1 MTDWYLLLAPIASLA
16 VLLLFRFVGCDG
28 ASISD
33 PDPNVYREAIEADAP
48 VAYFRLRENA
58 ADTPAKNEM
67 GPPNGTFGLSPFP
80 IPAGDP
86 NWRSTE
92 VAQPSFVLHVTDP
105 KLVQTD
111 FSPDYSSVRFHGG
124 FVEVPANVPPLDS
137 LTEFTL
143 EVLLQPE
150 WDVAFALG
158 KYYCVLESAD
168 FIAIAGQPPPQQKN
182 AGFGIYAGPDNPSD
196 LTSPYTWQFWMGV
209 GPDGFERLFPKLPYP
224 QPTGN
229 PVPNPGPTVQP
240 EPTYVA
246 VTFSELQ
253 GKAFL
258 HVYTPTR
265 DIDYTTYELNPLPYV
280 KASQQLFIGITPQ
293 GPLFP
298 PFLGPTLL
306 YPFQGLIGDIAIYD
320 KVLDEHTLRNHVIN
334 AFYNM

>member
-1 MTDWYLLLAPIASLA
+1 MTDWYLLLAPIALFT
-16 VLLLFRFVGCDG
+16 VLLLFRFVGCG
-28 ASISD
+28 FHGQ
-33 PDPNVYREAIEADAP
+33 PGPPNTAYRDAVRQSVP
-48 VAYFRLRENA
+48 AAYFRLLEKLG
-58 ADTPAKNEM
+58 DTAAKNEM
-67 GPPNGTFGLSPFP
+67 GPPDGTFGAPVLP
-80 IPAGDP
+80 IDAGDP
-86 NWRSTE
+86 NWRSTA
-92 VAQPSFVLHVTDP
+92 VAQPGFVLGVTHP

-111 FSPDYSSVRFHGG
+111 SSPDYSSVRFHGG
-124 FVEVPANVPPLDS
+124 FVEVPANIPPLDS

-143 EVLLQPE
+143 EVLLHPE
-150 WDVAFALG
+150 WDVVFALG

-168 FIAIAGQPPPQQKN
+168 FVAIAGQPPPQQKN
-182 AGFGIYAGPDNPSD
+182 AGFGIYAGPDNPND

-240 EPTYVA
+240 EPSYVA

-280 KASQQLFIGITPQ
+280 KASQKLLIGITPQ

-298 PFLGPTLL
+298 PLLGPTVL